1 VHQLMFLSIII
12 AYDLQTEVGT
22 IYEVEY
28 IHYKKKVMLSVSIL
42 NREITETLPK
52 CVENLSQHH
61 IGTKRG
67 NQTQHTTSG
76 IRSLEKK
83 NMFHLKMSHVHLKSN
98 QIHQI
103 RTPAKKPMNY
113 WKKNIQSPKFFKFL

>member
-1 VHQLMFLSIII
+1 MICRQKWGQFMKWNIS
-12 AYDLQTEVGT
+12 TT
-22 IYEVEY
+22 
-28 IHYKKKVMLSVSIL
+28 KKRSCHIIL

-103 RTPAKKPMNY
+103 RTPAKKILQIRQHCQGFR
-113 WKKNIQSPKFFKFL
+113 KIID